1 MFFCT
6 QNLHFS
12 LCPPLASI
20 CPPFIPRRLLLAP
33 SEQRNALTNVRA
45 LALLPRTRQLLL
57 ADNAIGADE
66 WVHTRAALKC
76 MRGLEELTLTVRPRR
91 REGREWETDEQTCR
105 WRQTFLY

>member
-1 MFFCT
+1 MY
-6 QNLHFS
+6 
-12 LCPPLASI
+12 
-20 CPPFIPRRLLLAP
+20 PPFIPPPPPPP

-76 MRGLEELTLTVRPRR
+76 MRALEELTLTVRPREG
-91 REGREWETDEQTCR
+91 REGRDGRLMSGRLRLE
-105 WRQTFLY
+105 RQTFCIETSGLAWLELS